1 MARSPTRLIT
11 FKIMRD
17 RKQRRADAAEPP
29 AETPTPEPPTPES
42 QGDGEPAPAD
52 LQESAARADTA
63 SAPPSASSSQL
74 TEQIDKY
81 LRLAAEY
88 DNYRKRSMKER
99 AEAASRGQAELV
111 SKLVDA
117 IDDLSRFA
125 HIDPATTD
133 PMTLHKGIELVE
145 QKMLKALGAAGLE
158 VINPL
163 DQTFDPTQHEAV
175 ATEPALSPEDDHTV
189 AKVFQ
194 PGYRFNG
201 QLLRPARV
209 VVKQWNQR

>member
-1 MARSPTRLIT
+1 M
-11 FKIMRD
+11 KD
-17 RKQRRADAAEPP
+17 RKRNRAEAESHVPER
-29 AETPTPEPPTPES
+29 ETSTPEPPAPEP
-42 QGDGEPAPAD
+42 QGDGEPAPVESGDGAAPV
-52 LQESAARADTA
+52 SAAEAPGSDAQAQLAD
-63 SAPPSASSSQL
+63 QL
-74 TEQIDKY
+74 DKY

-88 DNYRKRSMKER
+88 DNYRRRSMKER

-111 SKLVDA
+111 SRLVDA

-163 DQTFDPTQHEAV
+163 DQTFDPTLHEAI
-175 ATEPALSPEDDHTV
+175 ATEPALSREDDHTV
-189 AKVFQ
+189 ARVYQ
-194 PGYRFNG
+194 PGYRFSG

-209 VVKQWNQR
+209 VVKQWSG